1 MREKGSPSEMRVSSV
16 GPSMGLLP
24 GVSEF
29 VGSEGG
35 KKLELFS
42 FYDAFEIPSGSREI
56 KYCSF

>member
-1 MREKGSPSEMRVSSV
+1 MRKGSPPKKPVGSV
-16 GPSMGLLP
+16 GPSVGFLP

-35 KKLELFS
+35 TKLELFS
-42 FYDAFEIPSGSREI
+42 FYDAFEILSGSREI